1 MKNECVKTKKKF
13 FLSLI
18 ILFFTAAALIISS
31 AAPGECLSPSVKDL
45 FKKYQSQNVGEIAV
59 ESGKAQAPV
68 PAKSANSIRIATYN
82 LQGVSSYFKTADL
95 AKVIKTINA
104 DFVMITESVEGW
116 ILYPNQ
122 PKVIANKGGY
132 PYILFK
138 GNIRIWTYFE
148 KMGNAI
154 LSRTKLYGQALK
166 DLPKIRKD
174 SELRGIAV
182 AKTRVNG
189 REVVL
194 ISAHLSRVIHKD
206 ERFKQ
211 IQFIADFI
219 RSDYAEM
226 PVILAGDL
234 NTSPAETDVLKP
246 ITDIMDDGFMYLAGV
261 NKLSAAA
268 GATIPADKP
277 DVKFDYIFLSKGK
290 FDIKSFRVDSST
302 VSDHRPFVVDAEL
315 K

>member
-1 MKNECVKTKKKF
+1 MNMKKAKKNI
-13 FLSLI
+13 LSRF
-18 ILFFTAAALIISS
+18 ILLFSAAAFFFMS

-45 FKKYQSQNVGEIAV
+45 FKKYQSQNAGDIAV
-59 ESGKAQAPV
+59 ETAKA
-68 PAKSANSIRIATYN
+68 PAAAAAKNPNGIRIATYN
-82 LQGVSSYFKTADL
+82 LQGVSSFFKTAGL
-95 AKVIKTINA
+95 AKVIKTIDA
-104 DFVMITESVEGW
+104 DFVMLTESVEGW

-122 PKVIANKGGY
+122 PKVIAAKGGY
-132 PYILFK
+132 PYVLFK

-154 LSRTKLYGQALK
+154 LSRAKLYDQTLK

-174 SELRGIAV
+174 SELRGLAV
-182 AKTRVNG
+182 AKTKVNG
-189 REVVL
+189 REIVL
-194 ISAHLSRVIHKD
+194 ISAHLSRTIHKD
-206 ERFKQ
+206 ERVKQ
-211 IQFIADFI
+211 IQFIAELI
-219 RSDYAEM
+219 KSDYAKT

-261 NKLSAAA
+261 NKLSAAS

-277 DVKFDYIFLSKGK
+277 NVKFDYIFLSKGK
-290 FDIKSFRVDSST
+290 FNIKSFQVNPST

>member
-1 MKNECVKTKKKF
+1 MLT
-13 FLSLI
+13 L
-18 ILFFTAAALIISS
+18 LFSAAAFFFMSP
-31 AAPGECLSPSVKDL
+31 APGECHSPSVKDL

-59 ESGKAQAPV
+59 ESAKTPAPA
-68 PAKSANSIRIATYN
+68 PSKSANHIRIATYN

-104 DFVMITESVEGW
+104 DFVMLTESVEGW

-122 PKVIANKGGY
+122 PKVIASKGGY

-154 LSRTKLYGQALK
+154 LSRAKLYDQALK

-189 REVVL
+189 REIVL
-194 ISAHLSRVIHKD
+194 ISAHLSRTIHKD
-206 ERFKQ
+206 ERIKQ
-211 IQFIADFI
+211 IQFIADLI
-219 RSDYAEM
+219 KSDYSKT

-246 ITDIMDDGFMYLAGV
+246 ITDIMDDGFIYLSRV
-261 NKLSAAA
+261 IKLSAES

-277 DVKFDYIFLSKGK
+277 NVKFDYIFLSKGK
-290 FDIKSFRVDSST
+290 FNIKNFQVNPST

>member
-1 MKNECVKTKKKF
+1 MKKAKKKI

-18 ILFFTAAALIISS
+18 ILFFTAAAVIILS

-45 FKKYQSQNVGEIAV
+45 FKNYQSQKVDEIAV
-59 ESGKAQAPV
+59 ERAKA
-68 PAKSANSIRIATYN
+68 PAAAAAKNPNGIRIATYN

-104 DFVMITESVEGW
+104 DFVMLTESVEGW
-116 ILYPNQ
+116 MLYPNQ

-132 PYILFK
+132 PYIVFK

-154 LSRTKLYGQALK
+154 LSRAKLYGQTLK
-166 DLPKIRKD
+166 DLPKIRND
-174 SELRGIAV
+174 SEPRGIAI
-182 AKTRVNG
+182 AKTKING

-206 ERFKQ
+206 ERVKQ
-211 IQFIADFI
+211 IQFIADLI
-219 RSDYAEM
+219 RSDYAKM

-246 ITDIMDDGFMYLAGV
+246 ITDIMDDGFIYLAGV
-261 NKLSAAA
+261 NKLSAAS

-290 FDIKSFRVDSST
+290 FNIKSFKVDPST

>member
-1 MKNECVKTKKKF
+1 MKKAKKNII
-13 FLSLI
+13 LSLI
-18 ILFFTAAALIISS
+18 ILLITAAAVIISS

-45 FKKYQSQNVGEIAV
+45 FKKYQSQKVDEIAV
-59 ESGKAQAPV
+59 ESAKA
-68 PAKSANSIRIATYN
+68 PAAAAAKNPNGIRIATYN
-82 LQGVSSYFKTADL
+82 LQGVSSFFKTADL

-104 DFVMITESVEGW
+104 DFVMLTESVEGW
-116 ILYPNQ
+116 MLYPNQ
-122 PKVIANKGGY
+122 PKVIANKGVY
-132 PYILFK
+132 PFIVFK

-174 SELRGIAV
+174 SELRGIAI
-182 AKTRVNG
+182 AKTKVNG
-189 REVVL
+189 CEVVL

-206 ERFKQ
+206 ERIKQ
-211 IQFIADFI
+211 IQFIADLI
-219 RSDYAEM
+219 KSDYANT

-261 NKLSAAA
+261 NKLSAAS

-290 FDIKSFRVDSST
+290 FNIKSFQVNPST
-302 VSDHRPFVVDAEL
+302 VSDHRPFVVEAEL